1 MRGGGGSQEEAEAE
15 GEVEEGR
22 KDVSSQ
28 KDSLSTL
35 VAPVS
40 LFGALLR
47 NHSTLTKT

>member
-1 MRGGGGSQEEAEAE
+1 MRGGGGSQEEAE